1 MKTKKK
7 LIYSHKC
14 DWCNRELILNGKDSD
29 SYVVTAEF
37 KYFCIIQTPG
47 KPAER
52 DCMKNYLED
61 IKKKNEYSIKKKLEK
76 KEEEQKEKEE
86 EKEKRLEAKPRVL
99 AKLAQLQKELKEKQ
113 FKNRIKD
120 NQRFGTLPT
129 KNPT

>member
-29 SYVVTAEF
+29 SYVVTAEY

-52 DCMKNYLED
+52 DCMKNYLENN
-61 IKKKNEYSIKKKLEK
+61 KKKNEYTFKKRLEEK
-76 KEEEQKEKEE
+76 EKQEEKEEEQKEK
-86 EKEKRLEAKPRVL
+86 RLEARPRVL
-99 AKLAQLQKELKEKQ
+99 AKLAELNKFLKEKQ
-113 FKNRIKD
+113 LKNRIKD
-120 NQRFGTLPT
+120 NQRFGTSPT

>member
-37 KYFCIIQTPG
+37 KYFCIIQIPG

-61 IKKKNEYSIKKKLEK
+61 LKKKNEYPIKKELEK

-86 EKEKRLEAKPRVL
+86 EKEKRLEARPRVL
-99 AKLAQLQKELKEKQ
+99 AKLEELNKFFKERQ
-113 FKNRIKD
+113 FKNRH
-120 NQRFGTLPT
+120 QR
-129 KNPT
+129 

>member
-61 IKKKNEYSIKKKLEK
+61 LKKKNEYPIKKELEK

-86 EKEKRLEAKPRVL
+86 EKEKRLEERPRVL
-99 AKLAQLQKELKEKQ
+99 AKLAAYQKELKEKQ

-120 NQRFGTLPT
+120 NQRFGTSPT

>member
-14 DWCNRELILNGKDSD
+14 DYCNRELILNGKDSD
-29 SYVVTAEF
+29 SYVVTADY

-52 DCMKNYLED
+52 DCMKNYLD
-61 IKKKNEYSIKKKLEK
+61 NKKKKNEYTFKKKLEK
-76 KEEEQKEKEE
+76 KEEEQKEEQEK
-86 EKEKRLEAKPRVL
+86 KEKRLEAKPRVL
-99 AKLAQLQKELKEKQ
+99 AKLAELNKFLKEKQ

-120 NQRFGTLPT
+120 NQRFGTSPT

>member
-7 LIYSHKC
+7 QIYSHKC
-14 DWCNRELILNGKDSD
+14 DYCNRELILNGKDSD

-37 KYFCIIQTPG
+37 KYFCIIQTLG

-52 DCMKNYLED
+52 DCLKNYLED
-61 IKKKNEYSIKKKLEK
+61 IKKKNEHSIKKELEK

-86 EKEKRLEAKPRVL
+86 EKEKRLEARPRVL
-99 AKLAQLQKELKEKQ
+99 AKLALLQKEIKEKQ

-120 NQRFGTLPT
+120 NQRFGTSPT